1 MSYIMLLKVLQI
13 VQMVLAVLLIIAILL
28 QQKGSG
34 LGASMGGPG
43 GGSIVST
50 RRGVDLFLY
59 KATII
64 LSIIFFGLGISF
76 IIIK

>member
-1 MSYIMLLKVLQI
+1 MLLKALQI
-13 VQMVLAVLLIIAILL
+13 VQMVLAVFLIISILL

-34 LGASMGGPG
+34 IGASMGGPG

-59 KATII
+59 KATIV
-64 LSIIFFGLGISF
+64 LSIIFFGLGLTF
-76 IIIK
+76 IILK

>member
-1 MSYIMLLKVLQI
+1 MLLKVLQI
-13 VQMVLAVLLIIAILL
+13 VQMVLAAVLIIAILL

-34 LGASMGGPG
+34 IGAGF
-43 GGSIVST
+43 GGSGGIVST

-59 KATII
+59 KATVV
-64 LSIIFFGLGISF
+64 LSIIFFGLGLSF

>member
-1 MSYIMLLKVLQI
+1 MLLKVLQI

-34 LGASMGGPG
+34 LGAGFGGA

-59 KATII
+59 KATIV
-64 LSIIFFGLGISF
+64 LSIIFFGLGLSF

>member
-1 MSYIMLLKVLQI
+1 MLLKALQI

-34 LGASMGGPG
+34 IGASMGGPG
-43 GGSIVST
+43 AGGIVST

-59 KATII
+59 KATIV
-64 LSIIFFGLGISF
+64 LSILFFGLGLSF
-76 IIIK
+76 ILIK

>member
-1 MSYIMLLKVLQI
+1 MLIKILQI
-13 VQMVLAVLLIIAILL
+13 VQMVIAVLLIISILL

-34 LGASMGGPG
+34 IGAGF
-43 GGSIVST
+43 GGSSGSVVQT

-64 LSIIFFGLGISF
+64 LAFFFFAIGISF
-76 IIIK
+76 IILN

>member
-1 MSYIMLLKVLQI
+1 MLIKVIQI
-13 VQMVLAVLLIIAILL
+13 VQMVLAVFLIIAILL

-34 LGASMGGPG
+34 IGAGFGGPS
-43 GGSIVST
+43 GSIVST

-59 KATII
+59 KATIV
-64 LSIIFFGLGISF
+64 LSIIFFTLGLSL

>member
-1 MSYIMLLKVLQI
+1 MLLKVLQV
-13 VQMVLAVLLIIAILL
+13 VQMVLALLMIISILL

-34 LGASMGGPG
+34 IGASFGGPS
-43 GGSIVST
+43 GSIVST

-59 KATII
+59 KATIV
-64 LSIIFFGLGISF
+64 LSIIFFALGLSF